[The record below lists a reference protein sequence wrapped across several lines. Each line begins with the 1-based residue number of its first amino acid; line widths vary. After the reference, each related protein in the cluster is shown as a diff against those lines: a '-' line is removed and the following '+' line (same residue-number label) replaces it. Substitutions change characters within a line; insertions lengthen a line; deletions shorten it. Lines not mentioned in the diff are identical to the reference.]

1 MLYTRVVSDSAAPSG
16 LTYSSTSKADMEKQV
31 LRPLLNQCESDGS
44 LS

>member
-1 MLYTRVVSDSAAPSG
+1 MFYTRVVSDSAAPSG

-31 LRPLLNQCESDGS
+31 LCPLLNQCESDGS